1 MPAASGAA
9 ATSIAGA
16 AGLSHEWA
24 RIARLIAM
32 AEAARR
38 DLEFDDAFADAFGET
53 SESVRQARAA
63 GAWRGLARAAPRE
76 MLARLNSF
84 DLDLLALAL
93 VPDAV
98 PALGPRLQALQ
109 PHLSSPYPGLP
120 LLQELLLLEAE
131 PEIDRLV
138 ARLGPASPL
147 MAAALLVIERA
158 GDYQQVR
165 PGPGVAQAV
174 LGRAPDLGPPPGA
187 HAVATRARLQDI
199 VATPSQREAL
209 AELLAWVR
217 GRSTVFGDW
226 GGRALGG
233 PLALFAGPS
242 GVGKTFAA
250 TAIAGELG
258 WPLYA
263 LDLGRVMSKY
273 IGETEK
279 NLNRLLD
286 SLHGRPAVLQV
297 DEADALLGKRGE
309 ITDARDRYANL
320 EVSHLLSRLE
330 RHDGPVI
337 LTTNLRGNLD
347 HAFTRRFHVV
357 VDFPSPDAAMRARLW
372 RTLLPK
378 RAPCAGDVD
387 PDLLGASVALSGG
400 AIHNAA
406 IRAAVLAAA
415 EGGPIDLARLT
426 RAIWR
431 ELAKENRQV
440 RRSELGPL
448 AAHLRGEGDQ
458 G

>member
-1 MPAASGAA
+1 MTAAGEAA
-9 ATSIAGA
+9 AASIAGA
-16 AGLSHEWA
+16 AGLSHEWS

-38 DLEFDDAFADAFGET
+38 GLELDDAFADSFAET
-53 SESVRQARAA
+53 SEAVRAGRAA
-63 GAWRGLARAAPRE
+63 GAWRGLARVAPRDV
-76 MLARLNSF
+76 LARLDSF

-109 PHLSSPYPGLP
+109 PHQGAPYPGLA
-120 LLQELLLLEAE
+120 LIQELLLIEAE
-131 PEIDRLV
+131 AEIDRLV

-147 MAAALLVIERA
+147 MTAALLVVERA

-187 HAVATRARLQDI
+187 HAVAARATLEDI
-199 VATPSQREAL
+199 IATPRQQGAL
-209 AELLAWVR
+209 RELLAWVR
-217 GRSTVFGDW
+217 GRRTVFGDW

-286 SLHGRPAVLQV
+286 ALHGRPAVLQI

-330 RHDGPVI
+330 RHEGPVI

-357 VDFPSPDAAMRARLW
+357 VDFPSPDATMRARLW
-372 RTLLPK
+372 RALLPK
-378 RAPCAGDVD
+378 HAPCADEVD

-415 EGGPIDLARLT
+415 EGGAIDLARLA
-426 RAIWR
+426 RAVWR

-440 RRSELGPL
+440 RRSELGAL
-448 AAHLRGEGDQ
+448 AAYLESEEDPR
-458 G
+458 